1 MPTCCPHAVFT
12 CPALTGVTSSATQLV
27 HYDTNTLYTYSS
39 TLVNYATASAACA
52 NTQPVPGVVMS
63 GTLVCFS
70 SGYSEHLAV
79 ESYFRAQNPGM
90 TGYWIGLRQ
99 PGLLGTNPYSKFNF
113 AWEDG
118 AAAPSLYTSGQD
130 YEGVGYSHYGLYWYN
145 GVQNP
150 DGSEPNNVGDTRVW
164 RNCGPADA
172 GDLCITRVPCLGRQ
186 PLDGTLGMHSSS
198 SSCAASRHSRWC
210 WRRWRCCCW
219 RWCRCQCRC
228 CMLSGTGRTR

>member
-1 MPTCCPHAVFT
+1 MPCHATQRHAMPCHAHLPPDCCARAVFT
-12 CPALTGVTSSATQLV
+12 CPALTAVTSSATQLV
-27 HYDTNTLYTYSS
+27 HYETNTLYTYTS

-99 PGLLGTNPYSKFNF
+99 PGLGTNPYSKYNF

-118 AAAPSLYTSGQD
+118 APAPSLYTSGKD
-130 YEGVGYSHYGLYWYN
+130 YEGAGYSHYGLYWYN

-150 DGSEPNNVGDTRVW
+150 DGSEPNNVSCKACADVCRGALA
-164 RNCGPADA
+164 CGRRRPLHSAAAWPAAPPLQGLA
-172 GDLCITRVPCLGRQ
+172 GSLCKAVCQHACCL
-186 PLDGTLGMHSSS
+186 LHH
-198 SSCAASRHSRWC
+198 ASTV
-210 WRRWRCCCW
+210 
-219 RWCRCQCRC
+219 
-228 CMLSGTGRTR
+228 SGIVV